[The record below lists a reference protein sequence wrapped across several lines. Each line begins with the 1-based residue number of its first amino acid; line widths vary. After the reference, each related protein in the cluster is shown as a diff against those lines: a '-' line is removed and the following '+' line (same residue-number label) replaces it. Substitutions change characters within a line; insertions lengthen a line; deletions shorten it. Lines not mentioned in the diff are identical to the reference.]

1 MNTVHT
7 FDKSISADRAHML
20 PCRIRSLY
28 HLYNHHLRALAELI
42 LAALSASSGAV
53 DIDFYTHAGFA

>member
-1 MNTVHT
+1 
-7 FDKSISADRAHML
+7 ML